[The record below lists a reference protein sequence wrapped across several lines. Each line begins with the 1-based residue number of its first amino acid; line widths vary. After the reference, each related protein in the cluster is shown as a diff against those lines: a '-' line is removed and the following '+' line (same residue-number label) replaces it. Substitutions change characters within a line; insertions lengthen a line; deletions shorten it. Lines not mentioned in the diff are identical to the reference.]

1 MCITQIISHASNYKV
16 EIILHRG
23 KDSVIIH
30 HRHRLWMSGHF
41 TSTVC
46 FLLLGIYQTVCEHLE
61 SPAVSA
67 LLDGFIFF
75 L

>member
-30 HRHRLWMSGHF
+30 HRHRHF

-46 FLLLGIYQTVCEHLE
+46 FFLLGIYQTVCEHLE